1 LGPVAPP
8 LLRGAILP
16 PFGGEEGP
24 SRGEGRRLHAPTAL
38 DRAQM
43 YIPATLTSSNKGWQS
58 HWFYLRNDDGRLPEY
73 TKRVVTAVG
82 EH

>member
-1 LGPVAPP
+1 
-8 LLRGAILP
+8 
-16 PFGGEEGP
+16 
-24 SRGEGRRLHAPTAL
+24 
-38 DRAQM
+38 M